1 MAKWEELREEEF
13 VPMLER
19 THRVCAIAI
28 GCLEKHGQH
37 LPLGTDTLKG
47 DGILNRASEIEEVC
61 VFPPLFLGD
70 LQGQQARKAGQGV
83 HYGYVALSTEVLTQ
97 ILRELCDEIGR
108 NGFTKILLVS
118 SHGGNNPWLQ
128 SFVRAVKDKKKD
140 YEVFLYYG
148 GLTKPDKILAAIAE
162 QGRESFPALTDEDIA
177 VLEDWVNNGGFD
189 GHGGFAE
196 SAMVMG
202 CYPELVRL
210 DRCEA
215 ESGLSRHISDPLSE
229 AGLKWGRA
237 WHVNF
242 PNAYAGTPPTGLN
255 QRIADVT
262 VQLSA
267 EKLAKALKLLKD
279 DQTMDRII
287 SAAYHD

>member
-1 MAKWEELREEEF
+1 
-13 VPMLER
+13 V
-19 THRVCAIAI
+19 
-28 GCLEKHGQH
+28 EKHGLH
-37 LPLGTDTLKG
+37 LPLGTDNIHCTH
-47 DGILNRASEIEEVC
+47 IAIEASKLETVC
-61 VFPPLFLGD
+61 VFPTFYFGD
-70 LQGQQARKAGQGV
+70 VPGGPAMPAGSISIPV
-83 HYGYVALSTEVLTQ
+83 KLEMEMLET
-97 ILRELCDEIGR
+97 LCDQIGR
-108 NGFTKILLVS
+108 NGFEKIILFNG
-118 SHGGNNPWLQ
+118 HGGNNPWLQ
-128 SFVRAVKDKKKD
+128 NFVRAVKSKKRD

-189 GHGGFAE
+189 GHGGFGE